1 MDHNLIK
8 LYEKIARGETTP
20 SKFSSLSQVYE
31 MAAANSN
38 KQTPV
43 SVSKQAPANASYPE
57 VIAHALNVQVQAIP
71 TPQNIYKLGEF
82 TTVTN
87 PADLEIFNRLFPV
100 NPPKKGMEI
109 GTAASKGVGNG
120 EIALFWL
127 LSRAYPDV
135 QDGRGGG
142 DPDLKIPSIKTG
154 VEVKAYSGDKML
166 AIGRFG
172 EQYKNRR
179 LLSIILGLKALVE
192 NFDPSSVDRMPSL
205 DTFNSDEIIS
215 AFDVFAKFD
224 SNIPLR
230 QSGFN
235 LMHEIYKQVDQV
247 KNALD
252 LGSEPGSFT
261 SKQVTIGAGRMMLAF
276 LKDKLKEKPGF
287 GGYMV
292 NVTEKAKIFWKK
304 IPSEKEIDQNLGN
317 SPEIVLKNVVANGA
331 QLKANFGKLFP

>member
-1 MDHNLIK
+1 MDYRLK
-8 LYEKIARGETTP
+8 RLYENMLGGTLTST
-20 SKFSSLSQVYE
+20 SKSASLDYLDE
-31 MAAANSN
+31 MAAV
-38 KQTPV
+38 KTI
-43 SVSKQAPANASYPE
+43 KQAPVNASYPE
-57 VIAHALNVQVQAIP
+57 VIAHALNVQVNAIP
-71 TPQNIYKLGEF
+71 TPQGIYNLGEF
-82 TTVTN
+82 NTVTN
-87 PADLEIFNRLFPV
+87 SADLEIFNRLFPV

-127 LSRAYPDV
+127 LSRAYPDIE
-135 QDGRGGG
+135 DGRGGG

-166 AIGRFG
+166 TIGRFG

-179 LLSIILGLKALVE
+179 LLSIVLGLKALVE

-215 AFDVFAKFD
+215 AFEVFAKFD
-224 SNIPLR
+224 SNVSLR
-230 QSGFN
+230 QSGFS

-247 KNALD
+247 KSALN
-252 LGSEPGSFT
+252 LGNEPGSFT
-261 SKQVTIGAGRMMLAF
+261 SKEIKIGAGRMMLAF

-292 NVTEKAKIFWKK
+292 NVTEKAKISWKK
-304 IPSEKEIDQNLGN
+304 IPSEQEIDQKLGN
-317 SPEIVLKNVVANGA
+317 NPELVLKYITANGA
-331 QLKANFGKLFP
+331 SLKANFDRLFGG